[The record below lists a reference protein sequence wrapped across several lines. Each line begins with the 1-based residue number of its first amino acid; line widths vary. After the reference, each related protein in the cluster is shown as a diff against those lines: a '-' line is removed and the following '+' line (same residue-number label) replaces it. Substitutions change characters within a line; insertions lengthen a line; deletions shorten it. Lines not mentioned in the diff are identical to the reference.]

1 MDKYFIVK
9 TTRTLEIISCMSEML
24 TKVITFNVGFLISE
38 EMLALNIGAPQVRR
52 VEWAAIPSSRGS
64 SRPRDQTEFPTLQA
78 NSLPS
83 EPPGEAMRSL
93 LKIQVTAP

>member
-38 EMLALNIGAPQVRR
+38 EMLALNIGAPQARR
-52 VEWAAIPSSRGS
+52 VEWAAIPPSRGS
-64 SRPRDQTEFPTLQA
+64 SRPRDQTPVSCITGRFFT
-78 NSLPS
+78 
-83 EPPGEAMRSL
+83 
-93 LKIQVTAP
+93 I

>member
-38 EMLALNIGAPQVRR
+38 EMLALNIGAPQARR

-64 SRPRDQTEFPTLQA
+64 SRPRDQTPVSCITGRFFT
-78 NSLPS
+78 
-83 EPPGEAMRSL
+83 
-93 LKIQVTAP
+93 I